1 MRRRYLTFEERG
13 VLAGFKNRRMTFVRC
28 RQSRDGG
35 ARFEALVPNWAG
47 ESASSHNDMIMPW
60 TALPNWCPLE
70 GYDRVLFDLITAQ
83 FERYDGYI
91 DPILMHEI
99 RLSADREHGDPNQRE
114 AATLELATAE
124 RDLQRSLLEV
134 VALFGRHVAE
144 RVQRAG
150 LADLSGNILFTL
162 ADKSPDELR
171 QLVRIIAT
179 AVARNAGISG
189 DTLRVRLDRTAEFAS
204 PICSLVTSDQMGTV
218 GYLSRQFRRVEGL
231 HDELRFFG
239 RDQPIELQE
248 DINLVC
254 ANTMT
259 FMLYA
264 HARAE
269 ILRRQV
275 LDEKSYTSEL
285 EHQTLLRGVAEERIR
300 ISFALDGWAQHA
312 TNWIQSQGAGLQGQI
327 AAIGCIMRDMPK
339 PPMEVDEELT
349 RVKHENGSMAF
360 RAKQVR
366 ELHSW
371 GTNELDMELYARVMA
386 GREDG
391 KVNA

>member
-1 MRRRYLTFEERG
+1 MAY
-13 VLAGFKNRRMTFVRC
+13 VRC
-28 RQSRDGG
+28 RRARDGS

-47 ESASSHNDMIMPW
+47 EHAGSFNDMIMPW
-60 TALPNWCPLE
+60 AAVPNWSPLD
-70 GYDRVLFDLITAQ
+70 GYDRVLFDHVQAQ

-99 RLSADREHGDPNQRE
+99 RLAADREHGDPEQQQ
-114 AATLELATAE
+114 AAVLELAIAE

-134 VALFGRHVAE
+134 VAMFGRHVVD
-144 RVQRAG
+144 RVRKAG
-150 LADLSGNILFTL
+150 LADLSGNVLFTL
-162 ADKSPDELR
+162 ADRSPDELR
-171 QLVRIIAT
+171 QLIRIIAT
-179 AVARNAGISG
+179 AVSRNAGISG
-189 DTLRVRLDRTAEFAS
+189 ETLRVRLDRTAEFAS
-204 PICSLVTSDQMGTV
+204 PICSLVTSEKDGTV
-218 GYLSRQFRRVEGL
+218 GYLSRQFRKVETL

-275 LDEKSYTSEL
+275 LDEQSYTSEA
-285 EHQTLLRGVAEERIR
+285 EHQALLKAVAEERIR

-312 TNWIQSQGAGLQGQI
+312 AIWAREQAGGTPAQV
-327 AAIGCIMRDMPK
+327 AAIAHIMRDMPK

-349 RVKHENGSMAF
+349 RVRVENGAMNF
-360 RAKQVR
+360 RGRQVR

-371 GTNELDMELYARVMA
+371 GTDQLDHELYARVLA

-391 KVNA
+391 RVIT